1 MRIFGNSRFSFVF
14 LEFLAA
20 DIPFKDNN
28 AGKELSAASISRWI
42 CTTIVDSH
50 ASLQSSMNTEDW
62 DILALQ
68 IFRAF
73 FNLDT

>member
-1 MRIFGNSRFSFVF
+1 MLSCTGGEQRVKNADFGNSRFSFVF

-20 DIPFKDNN
+20 GIPFKDNN

-50 ASLQSSMNTEDW
+50 ASLQSSMNTEV
-62 DILALQ
+62 
-68 IFRAF
+68 
-73 FNLDT
+73 